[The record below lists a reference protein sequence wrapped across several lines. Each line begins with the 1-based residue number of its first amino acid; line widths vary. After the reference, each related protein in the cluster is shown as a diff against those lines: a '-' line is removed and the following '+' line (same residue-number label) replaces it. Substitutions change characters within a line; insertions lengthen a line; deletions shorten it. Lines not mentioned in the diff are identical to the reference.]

1 MRASYYIYSNALH
14 MSLSK
19 CDLGVHAWTCKA
31 VYHRAGSL
39 YGRGVLMHDVYTLS
53 RLCSTCMLACCGP
66 RSDRA
71 PDLQEGGGKP
81 VSDQWLPPF
90 VIVDDAGKPVGTIE
104 VCDTLWP
111 NLLMWRALVFPTR
124 GAAAE
129 NSSGCWL
136 VGLRQ
141 ASSDT
146 LASLLNALGEQP
158 AESIGVT
165 AMGWAGYE
173 QQVWRKLGPSL
184 ACRQTVVADCE
195 TYAGQDGDAVAI
207 FNFRSDR
214 VIEISKAFEY
224 EDFTAFDRK
233 RFPKARPP
241 ALRAHPILNL
251 CMRVMRRTTADSH
264 WTLRW
269 GAVAL

>member
-1 MRASYYIYSNALH
+1 MVGAPSC
-14 MSLSK
+14 M
-19 CDLGVHAWTCKA
+19 
-31 VYHRAGSL
+31 
-39 YGRGVLMHDVYTLS
+39 MFTLS

-71 PDLQEGGGKP
+71 PALQEGGGKP

-90 VIVDDAGKPVGTIE
+90 VIVDDAGKPVGTIG
-104 VCDTLWP
+104 VCATLWP
-111 NLLMWRALVFPTR
+111 NLLIRRAPVLPTR
-124 GAAAE
+124 DVAAE
-129 NSSGCWL
+129 TAPGAGWSACAKLPQTLWPACSTPSVNRLL
-136 VGLRQ
+136 VGLG
-141 ASSDT
+141 
-146 LASLLNALGEQP
+146 LQP
-158 AESIGVT
+158 WGGRLQTEIL
-165 AMGWAGYE
+165 
-173 QQVWRKLGPSL
+173 RKLGPSP
-184 ACRQTVVADCE
+184 ACRQTVGADCK